1 MTVVTKQA
9 RAPHLVRPLC
19 YVEYCDTTLFNLTDV
34 IPLCN
39 DLLMQAGG
47 ENMAPQIGEIITTSS
62 QGIVGTVLEVL
73 ANKTGSWRVR
83 IAYDGGEKWTTVH
96 N

>member
-1 MTVVTKQA
+1 
-9 RAPHLVRPLC
+9 
-19 YVEYCDTTLFNLTDV
+19 
-34 IPLCN
+34 
-39 DLLMQAGG
+39 MQAGG